1 MRGQHRRCSAHRIP
15 KKLPIPV
22 KTKLDAQ
29 RFAAVWYREHV
40 VLSGEAPRAEPAP
53 TGDFPSTVARRLG
66 VNGQT
71 SFATLA
77 KLWVTGKLHQVAP
90 RTCKLKESARDD
102 LVRLE
107 KYVLP
112 AIGHVPLIEFA
123 GRNGRELLQQV
134 AAYADEISPGLAIAT
149 MRQIL
154 QVVRRVLGFAVA
166 PLMILDAQPIQ
177 RGDIPTARSTKA
189 KSFIY
194 PDEDAKLLGCT
205 KVPVVRRLFFG
216 TLDREGFRPKE
227 AVLLCWRDVD
237 LERGVVSLDKNKTDD
252 PRAWA
257 LDPSV
262 VRALALWKAKFTI
275 IDGHELIFRD
285 PVSLV
290 PLKPVSYATSFRR
303 ALRRAGVTR
312 PQLFDRS
319 EHRQPIRAHDLRS
332 TFVTISLALG
342 KTEAWVTARTGHK
355 SSAMVRTY
363 QRTAASYA
371 ELNLGPLTPLDT
383 AIPELTK

>member
-1 MRGQHRRCSAHRIP
+1 M
-15 KKLPIPV
+15 
-22 KTKLDAQ
+22 
-29 RFAAVWYREHV
+29 
-40 VLSGEAPRAEPAP
+40 
-53 TGDFPSTVARRLG
+53 
-66 VNGQT
+66 
-71 SFATLA
+71 
-77 KLWVTGKLHQVAP
+77 
-90 RTCKLKESARDD
+90 
-102 LVRLE
+102 
-107 KYVLP
+107 
-112 AIGHVPLIEFA
+112 
-123 GRNGRELLQQV
+123 
-134 AAYADEISPGLAIAT
+134 
-149 MRQIL
+149 
-154 QVVRRVLGFAVA
+154 
-166 PLMILDAQPIQ
+166 
-177 RGDIPTARSTKA
+177 
-189 KSFIY
+189 
-194 PDEDAKLLGCT
+194 
-205 KVPVVRRLFFG
+205 PVVRRLFFG

-371 ELNLGPLTPLDT
+371 ELNLGPLAPLDA
-383 AIPELTK
+383 AIPELSE